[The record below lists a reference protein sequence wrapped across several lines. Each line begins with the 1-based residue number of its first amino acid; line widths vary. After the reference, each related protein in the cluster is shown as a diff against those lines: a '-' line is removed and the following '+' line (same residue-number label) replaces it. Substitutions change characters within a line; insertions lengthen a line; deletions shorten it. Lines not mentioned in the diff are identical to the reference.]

1 MQGRA
6 NYIIKS
12 LYNGKF
18 SKLKNGIKETLG
30 LGIYQID
37 YMDSIPNYAAIS
49 STVELIKT
57 RFPGFE
63 KIANGILREYIRKA
77 DTFQV
82 KESKEETLS
91 ILSHPNWLIR
101 KWIKAYGFK
110 KTVEFCQFNNSP
122 QMIWFRKNLNIS
134 NSSLE
139 NKIKAIGLTAT
150 HHPMNKIY
158 FKVGEPRKLIKSEIF
173 KNGYLS
179 VQNPINGFIVNLMS
193 PKNKDI
199 IIDGCA
205 APGGKGSLISAI
217 APNSN
222 IISID
227 NNQNRLKKIHETIN
241 RQKIKNIKIEVKDM
255 ATDSMK
261 VADKILLDVPCT
273 GTGVANRRVNLRWR
287 RSIED
292 IGEMSKIQYAILD
305 NASKYIKDDG
315 VIIYSTCSIES
326 EENEE
331 IVDKF
336 LQNHNFIVEDAGDFV
351 NNNIIKDGAIKVL
364 PGEHNL
370 DGGFAV
376 RLKKLA

>member
-6 NYIIKS
+6 NHIIKS

-18 SKLKNGIKETLG
+18 SKLKIGIKETLG

-37 YMDSIPNYAAIS
+37 HMYSIPNYAAIS

-63 KIANGILREYIRKA
+63 RIANGMLREYIRKA

-82 KESKEETLS
+82 KENEEETLS
-91 ILSHPNWLIR
+91 ILSHPNWLIQ

-110 KTVEFCQFNNSP
+110 KTVKICQFNNTP
-122 QMIWFRKNLNIS
+122 QRIWFRKNLNIP

-139 NKIKAIGLTAT
+139 NKIKEMGLIPT
-150 HHPMNKIY
+150 HHPMNKFY
-158 FKVGEPRKLIKSEIF
+158 FKVEKPRKLINSEIF

-179 VQNPINGFIVNLMS
+179 IQNPINGFIVDLID

-217 APNSN
+217 APNSD

-227 NNQNRLKKIHETIN
+227 NNQNRLKKLYETIK
-241 RQKIKNIKIEVKDM
+241 RQNIKNIKIEVKNM

-261 VADKILLDVPCT
+261 AADKILLDVPCT

-287 RSIED
+287 RSIDD
-292 IGEMSKIQYAILD
+292 IREMSKIQYAMLD

-315 VIIYSTCSIES
+315 IIIYSTCSIEN
-326 EENEE
+326 EENQE

-336 LQNHNFIVEDAGDFV
+336 LKNHNFIVEDAGDFV